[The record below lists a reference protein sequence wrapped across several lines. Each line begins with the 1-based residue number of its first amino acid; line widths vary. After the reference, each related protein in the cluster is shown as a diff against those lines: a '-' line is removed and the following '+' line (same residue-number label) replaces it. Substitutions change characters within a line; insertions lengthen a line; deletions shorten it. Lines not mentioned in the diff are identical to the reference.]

1 MAVVA
6 GHAEAYRW
14 QLNPVERANFIWAGG
29 PMKEKD
35 RLLRRAEKMRRDSLS
50 VRKEASQLTLE
61 IDRQCMMV
69 CCGLGRRRPF
79 PGTAS
84 LLSAANSQIVVA
96 SIAVSDS
103 GKLHS

>member
-61 IDRQCMMV
+61 IDRQCMMEIAA
-69 CCGLGRRRPF
+69 GLDDGARSLEQR
-79 PGTAS
+79 AS
-84 LLSAANSQIVVA
+84 CPLRTVRS
-96 SIAVSDS
+96 
-103 GKLHS
+103 